1 MQLEELEQQ
10 RETLEAGIEVS
21 VVDRFQ
27 HDIRQLEDQLQDKNR
42 VFMSLVFV
50 TGFHRRNM
58 LQCNLYCVVLLICTV
73 LYCCLYCASYDRCMQ
88 SSPDCCLFVA

>member
-58 LQCNLYCVVLLICTV
+58 LQCNLYCVVLLFV
-73 LYCCLYCASYDRCMQ
+73 LCIVRPLYAVES
-88 SSPDCCLFVA
+88 